1 VLRGHYVLV
10 SEIRFLKEGRRMTT
24 ERNRLFVIVFITAL
38 LAGLPSALSAE
49 VKLPAVIGDHMVVQQ
64 GKPVTIWGWAGKNE
78 KVTLQLAGQ
87 EKQVVAAA
95 DGKWRAVFGPLKA
108 GGAALEMTVRGEKGP
123 DIAVKDI
130 VVGEVW
136 LCSGQSNMEWAMDWL
151 PNPNPEIMR
160 ADHPNLRLFLVPKKT
175 ADRPKDDVVAKWALC
190 SPASVRPFSAVAYY
204 YGLELHMKLG
214 VPVGVIES
222 AWGGTL
228 IEPWTPPAGF
238 EAVPDTKP
246 ILDKQA
252 ASYEDYRKALEKAL
266 PAWDLWIHETQKA
279 LKAKSAIPP
288 QPEPDPSNPFDNPQ
302 APTALYNGMIH
313 ALTPFTIRGAIWYQ
327 GESNRNDG
335 LFYEKKM
342 EALIKGWREV
352 WKLGDFPFYYVQI
365 APFDYGYDR
374 DMKGSPVVDSRRLPL
389 LWEAQTNALRLP
401 NTGMAVVTDI
411 ANLRDIHPT
420 NKIDVARR
428 LALWARAKIYGE
440 KDLVYSGPLYKSMTV
455 EGDKAKI
462 AFDSV
467 GGGLMTND
475 GQPSVWFEIAGDDHV
490 FYRAEAEI
498 SGDTV
503 VVRSPRVASPKAV
516 RFGWNELAVPNLI
529 NKEGL
534 PASPF
539 RTDRW

>member
-1 VLRGHYVLV
+1 MIDRKNRFIGLALV
-10 SEIRFLKEGRRMTT
+10 AVASLG
-24 ERNRLFVIVFITAL
+24 
-38 LAGLPSALSAE
+38 LASALSAE
-49 VKLPAVIGDHMVVQQ
+49 IKLPAVIGDHMVVQQ
-64 GKPVTIWGWAGKNE
+64 SKPVTIWGWAGKNE
-78 KVTLQLAGQ
+78 QVTVRLAGQ
-87 EKQVVAAA
+87 EKQARASA
-95 DGKWRAVFGPLKA
+95 DGKWQAVFDPLKA
-108 GGAALEMTVRGEKGP
+108 GGPALEMTVRGEKGP
-123 DIAVKDI
+123 DIVVKDI
-130 VVGEVW
+130 LVGEVW

-160 ADHPNLRLFLVPKKT
+160 AAHPNLRLFLVPKRT
-175 ADRPKDDVVAKWALC
+175 ADRPKDDVIAKWALC

-204 YGLELHMKLG
+204 YGLELHLKLG

-238 EAVPDTKP
+238 AAVPDIKP

-252 ASYEDYRKALEKAL
+252 ASYEDYRKVLEKAL
-266 PAWDLWIHETQKA
+266 PAWDLWVHETQKA
-279 LKAKSAIPP
+279 LKAKSIMPP
-288 QPEPDPSNPFDNPQ
+288 QPEPDFPTNPYEDPQ

-313 ALTPFTIRGAIWYQ
+313 ALTPFAIRGAIWYQ

-335 LFYEKKM
+335 LLYEKKM

-365 APFDYGYDR
+365 APYDYGYDR
-374 DMKGSPVVDSRRLPL
+374 DMAGSPVVDDLRLPL
-389 LWEAQTNALRLP
+389 LWEAQANVLHLP

-411 ANLRDIHPT
+411 ADLRNIHPT

-440 KDLVYSGPLYKSMTV
+440 KDLVSSGPLYRSMTV

-462 AFDSV
+462 AFDSI
-467 GGGLMTND
+467 GGGLITND
-475 GQPSVWFEIAGDDHV
+475 GQPPVWFEIAGDDHI

-498 SGDTV
+498 AGDTII
-503 VVRSPRVASPKAV
+503 VRSPRVASPKAV
-516 RFGWNELAVPNLI
+516 RFGWHQLAVPNLA

-534 PASPF
+534 PALPF

>member
-1 VLRGHYVLV
+1 MV
-10 SEIRFLKEGRRMTT
+10 I
-24 ERNRLFVIVFITAL
+24 ERNRILGALFITAL
-38 LAGLPSALSAE
+38 LAGLPAALSGE
-49 VKLPAVIGDHMVVQQ
+49 VKLPAVIGDHMIIQQ
-64 GKPVTIWGWAGKNE
+64 GQPVAVWGWAAKNE
-78 KVTLQLAGQ
+78 QVTVRLAGA
-87 EKQVVAAA
+87 ERAVRAAA
-95 DGKWRAVFGPLKA
+95 DGKWRVVFDPLKA
-108 GGAALEMTVRGEKGP
+108 GGPALEMTVRGEKGP
-123 DIAVKDI
+123 EIVVKDI
-130 VVGEVW
+130 LVGEVW

-151 PNPNPEIMR
+151 PNPNLEIMR

-175 ADRPKDDVVAKWALC
+175 ADRPKDDVVAKWAPC

-204 YGLELHMKLG
+204 YGLELHRKLG

-238 EAVPDTKP
+238 EAVPETKP

-252 ASYEDYRKALEKAL
+252 ARYEDYRKALEREL
-266 PAWDLWIHETQKA
+266 PAWDLWIHETLKA
-279 LKAKSAIPP
+279 LKAKSVIPP
-288 QPEPDPSNPFDNPQ
+288 QPEPDTLTNPYDDPQ

-313 ALTPFTIRGAIWYQ
+313 ALTPFGIRGAIWYQ

-335 LFYEKKM
+335 LLYEKKM
-342 EALIKGWREV
+342 AALIKGWREV

-365 APFDYGYDR
+365 APYDYGYDR
-374 DMKGSPVVDSRRLPL
+374 DMKGSPVVDALRLPL
-389 LWEAQTNALRLP
+389 LWEAQTNALSLP

-411 ANLRDIHPT
+411 ANLSDIHPT
-420 NKIDVARR
+420 NKVDVARR

-440 KDLVYSGPLYKSMTV
+440 KDLVYSGPLYRSMTI
-455 EGDKAKI
+455 EGDKARI
-462 AFDSV
+462 AFDS
-467 GGGLMTND
+467 GGGLTTND
-475 GQPSVWFEIAGDDHV
+475 GQPPTWFEVAGDDHV

-498 SGDTV
+498 SGGTI
-503 VVRSPRVASPKAV
+503 VVRSPLVASPKAV
-516 RFGWNELAVPNLI
+516 RFGWNERAMPNLI

>member
-1 VLRGHYVLV
+1 MING
-10 SEIRFLKEGRRMTT
+10 KE
-24 ERNRLFVIVFITAL
+24 RLASVALISLLWTAL
-38 LAGLPSALSAE
+38 PLALAAE
-49 VKLPAVIGDHMVVQQ
+49 VKLPALIGDHMVVQQ

-78 KVTLQLAGQ
+78 KVTLRLAGQ
-87 EKQVVAAA
+87 EKQVRASA
-95 DGKWRAVFGPLKA
+95 DGKWQAVFDPLKA
-108 GGAALEMTVRGEKGP
+108 GSAALELTVRGEKGP
-123 DIAVKDI
+123 DIVVKDI
-130 VVGEVW
+130 LVGEVW
-136 LCSGQSNMEWAMDWL
+136 LCSGQSNMEWAMEWL
-151 PNPNPEIMR
+151 PNPTPEIMR

-175 ADRPKDDVVAKWALC
+175 ADRPKDDVNAKWAPC
-190 SPASVRPFSAVAYY
+190 SPASVRPFSAIAYY
-204 YGLELHMKLG
+204 YGLELHVKLG

-238 EAVPDTKP
+238 AAVPDTKP
-246 ILDKQA
+246 LLDKQLA
-252 ASYEDYRKALEKAL
+252 KYEDYRKDLEKAA
-266 PAWDLWIHETQKA
+266 PVWDAWLHDVQKA
-279 LKAKSAIPP
+279 LKAKSEIPV
-288 QPEPDPSNPFDNPQ
+288 EPANGNFPVNPYDTPQ

-313 ALTPFTIRGAIWYQ
+313 ALTPFAIRGAIWYQ

-335 LFYEKKM
+335 LLYEKKI

-352 WKLGDFPFYYVQI
+352 WKLGDLPFYYVQI
-365 APFDYGYDR
+365 APYDYGYDR
-374 DMKGSPVVDSRRLPL
+374 DMKDSPVVDALRLPL
-389 LWEAQTNALRLP
+389 LWEAQTNALHLP

-411 ANLRDIHPT
+411 ANLRDIHPV
-420 NKIDVARR
+420 NKVDVACR

-440 KDLVYSGPLYKSMTV
+440 KGLVYSGPLYKSMTV

-467 GGGLMTND
+467 GGGLVTND
-475 GQPSVWFEIAGDDHV
+475 GQPPVWFEIAGDDHI

-516 RFGWNELAVPNLI
+516 RFGWNELAVANLI

>member
-1 VLRGHYVLV
+1 MITVHH
-10 SEIRFLKEGRRMTT
+10 
-24 ERNRLFVIVFITAL
+24 RLIGILFIAAL
-38 LAGLPSALSAE
+38 LAGLPGVLSAE
-49 VKLPAVIGDHMVVQQ
+49 VKLPAVIGDHMVIQQ
-64 GKPVTIWGWAGKNE
+64 GQPVAVWGWAAKNE
-78 KVTLQLAGQ
+78 QVTVRLAGA
-87 EKQVVAAA
+87 ERTVRAAA
-95 DGKWRAVFGPLKA
+95 DGKWRVTFDPLKA
-108 GGAALEMTVRGEKGP
+108 GGPALEMTVRGEKGP
-123 DIAVKDI
+123 DIVVKDI
-130 VVGEVW
+130 LVGEVW

-160 ADHPNLRLFLVPKKT
+160 ADHPNLRLFQVPKKT
-175 ADRPKDDVVAKWALC
+175 ADRPKEDVVAKWAPC

-204 YGLELHMKLG
+204 YGLELHKKLG

-238 EAVPDTKP
+238 EAVPDTKT
-246 ILDKQA
+246 ILNAQMAK
-252 ASYEDYRKALEKAL
+252 YEDYRKQMEKDLPAWEAWVKETEKAL
-266 PAWDLWIHETQKA
+266 KTKAEIPA
-279 LKAKSAIPP
+279 
-288 QPEPDPSNPFDNPQ
+288 EPLNGAFPSNPYDDPQ
-302 APTALYNGMIH
+302 APTALYNGMVH
-313 ALTPFTIRGAIWYQ
+313 ALTPFAIRGAIWYQ

-335 LFYEKKM
+335 LLYEKKM
-342 EALIKGWREV
+342 AALIKGWREA

-365 APFDYGYDR
+365 APYDYGYDR
-374 DMKGSPVVDSRRLPL
+374 DMKGSPVVDALRLPL
-389 LWEAQTNALRLP
+389 LWEAQTNALSLP

-411 ANLRDIHPT
+411 ANLSDIHPV
-420 NKIDVARR
+420 NKVDVARR

-440 KDLVYSGPLYKSMTV
+440 KDLVYSGPLYRSMAV
-455 EGDKAKI
+455 DGDKAKI

-467 GGGLMTND
+467 GGGLTTND
-475 GQPSVWFEIAGDDHV
+475 GQPPVWFEIAGDDHV

-516 RFGWNELAVPNLI
+516 RFGWSELAVPNLV

-539 RTDRW
+539 RTDKW

>member
-1 VLRGHYVLV
+1 MI
-10 SEIRFLKEGRRMTT
+10 IRKK
-24 ERNRLFVIVFITAL
+24 RLATLAL
-38 LAGLPSALSAE
+38 ISLLSAALPLALAAE
-49 VKLPAVIGDHMVVQQ
+49 IKLPAVIGDHMIIQQ
-64 GKPVTIWGWAGKNE
+64 GQPVAVWGWAGRNE
-78 KVTLQLAGQ
+78 LVTVRLAGQ
-87 EKQVVAAA
+87 EMQARASA
-95 DGKWRAVFGPLKA
+95 DGKWRVAFDPLKA

-123 DIAVKDI
+123 EIAVKDI
-130 VVGEVW
+130 LVGEVW
-136 LCSGQSNMEWAMDWL
+136 LCSGQSNMEWAMEWL
-151 PNPNPEIMR
+151 PNPNPEIVR

-175 ADRPKDDVVAKWALC
+175 ADRPKDDVVAKWAPC
-190 SPASVRPFSAVAYY
+190 SPASVRTFSALGYF
-204 YGLELHMKLG
+204 YGLELHTKLG

-238 EAVPDTKP
+238 AAVPDTKS

-252 ASYEDYRKALEKAL
+252 AAYEEYRKALEKAL
-266 PAWDLWIHETQKA
+266 PAWDLWVHETQKA
-279 LKAKSAIPP
+279 LKAKSVIPP
-288 QPEPDPSNPFDNPQ
+288 QPEPDFPSNPYENPQ

-313 ALTPFTIRGAIWYQ
+313 ALTPFAIRGAIWYQ
-327 GESNRNDG
+327 GESNRDDG

-352 WKLGDFPFYYVQI
+352 WKIGDFPFYYVQI
-365 APFDYGYDR
+365 APYDYGYDR
-374 DMKGSPVVDSRRLPL
+374 NMKGSPVVDSLRLPL
-389 LWEAQTNALRLP
+389 LWEAQTNALSLAD
-401 NTGMAVVTDI
+401 TGMAVVTDI
-411 ANLRDIHPT
+411 ANLRDIHPV

-440 KDLVYSGPLYKSMTV
+440 KDLVYSGPLYKSMAI
-455 EGDKAKI
+455 EGDRAKI
-462 AFDSV
+462 AFDSI
-467 GGGLMTND
+467 GGGLITND
-475 GQPSVWFEIAGDDHV
+475 GQPPVWFEIAGDDHI
-490 FYRAEAEI
+490 FYRAEAVI